1 MRDLAAKLA
10 AQTAREP
17 VDRAINIGC
26 LCIIYDS
33 SGADSYREFIKLAVA
48 LRCKWSAA
56 ATEVS
61 AADRLMNTSSA
72 VQPSR

>member
-26 LCIIYDS
+26 LCIMYDG

-56 ATEVS
+56 TEVS
-61 AADRLMNTSSA
+61 AADRLMNTSPA